1 MNDSIEFTPKE
12 KFVISLY
19 QDPSGLLRRAI
30 VRALTYLIPSV
41 GLVAYSWYCGNIAY
55 GIIGYGILL
64 FRAIFQMTRLKR
76 AFLTTASIYR
86 KFEAQLQRQQRAA

>member
-1 MNDSIEFTPKE
+1 MNDSIEFTARE

-19 QDPSGLLRRAI
+19 QDPAGLFKRAI

-41 GLVAYSWYCGNIAY
+41 GLVVYSYYCGDITF
-55 GIIGYGILL
+55 GILGYGILL

-76 AFLTTASIYR
+76 AFLTTASIYH
-86 KFEAQLQRQQRAA
+86 KFEAQLQRHRDGA